1 MWSLTL
7 QREDVGER
15 MMMERDRKRER
26 GKRRGRRDIW
36 CGILLIA
43 PGSVS
48 SLSRVAVHT
57 VIKSNCALH
66 SEPKPLANLQYLGS
80 APTIA
85 SSPPLAHSVPAT
97 LVSAAPQALERV
109 EPLPNSHSA
118 PASPPPFPFTCCV
131 THSPEGLGELSSPLH
146 SQKLTQ
152 PGHLYLI
159 TTHNT
164 LLLVTQLCNLLFL
177 EKWVRV

>member
-1 MWSLTL
+1 MSEAKVWSLTL

-15 MMMERDRKRER
+15 MMMEGGQRER

-66 SEPKPLANLQYLGS
+66 SEPKPHANL
-80 APTIA
+80 
-85 SSPPLAHSVPAT
+85 
-97 LVSAAPQALERV
+97 
-109 EPLPNSHSA
+109 
-118 PASPPPFPFTCCV
+118 
-131 THSPEGLGELSSPLH
+131 
-146 SQKLTQ
+146 
-152 PGHLYLI
+152 
-159 TTHNT
+159 
-164 LLLVTQLCNLLFL
+164 
-177 EKWVRV
+177 